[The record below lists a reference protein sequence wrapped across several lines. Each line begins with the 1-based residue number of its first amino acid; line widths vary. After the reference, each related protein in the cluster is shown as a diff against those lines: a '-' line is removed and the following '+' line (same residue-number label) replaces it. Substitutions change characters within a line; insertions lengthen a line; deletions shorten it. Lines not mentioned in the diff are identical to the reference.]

1 MSEPKKTIQLR
12 VSSDDMLKATM
23 LAFMGVMESEGA
35 TPVIISLGQVGT
47 VAFELSAYDVDR
59 WNPSDKV
66 EPLDIELDDPVI
78 YEQLDLKFIH

>member
-1 MSEPKKTIQLR
+1 MSEPKKIIQLR

-35 TPVIISLGQVGT
+35 TPVIISLGQCGT

-59 WNPSDKV
+59 WNAADKV

-78 YEQLDLKFIH
+78 FEQLDFFH

>member
-12 VSSDDMLKATM
+12 VSADDMLKATM
-23 LAFMGVMESEGA
+23 LAFMGVMESNGA
-35 TPVIISLGQVGT
+35 TPVIISLGQCGT

-59 WNPSDKV
+59 WQLADKV

-78 YEQLDLKFIH
+78 YEQLDLFH